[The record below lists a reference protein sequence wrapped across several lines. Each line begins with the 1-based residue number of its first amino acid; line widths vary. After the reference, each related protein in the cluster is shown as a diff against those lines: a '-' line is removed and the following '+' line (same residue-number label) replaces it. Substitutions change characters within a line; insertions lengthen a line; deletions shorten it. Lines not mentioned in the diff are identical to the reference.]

1 MEKELEKIN
10 QKLDII
16 VSKREYPNSAR
27 DADDIC
33 EKLDII
39 IDLLRK
45 KAE

>member
-1 MEKELEKIN
+1 MEKELEEIN
-10 QKLDII
+10 KKLEII
-16 VSKREYPNSAR
+16 VSKRGYPNSTK

-39 IDLLRK
+39 INLLRE